1 MNVFAKLLRL
11 WLLFLRIFFT
21 GGGTGGHLYP
31 ALAIARALVELEQGV
46 RPFFVG
52 AKRGVEREILPG
64 TEFEYVLLDLHPIY
78 RSRPWNNWRTLVG
91 LAGAWRTLGRA
102 AGAGRPAAGSFSF
115 PRENL
120 RFQLLSPSR

>member
-1 MNVFAKLLRL
+1 M
-11 WLLFLRIFFT
+11 RIFFT

-78 RSRPWNNWRTLVG
+78 RSRPWNNWRTVVG

-102 AGAGRPAAGSFSF
+102 AGAGADGGGAGDGGDGGVGSAG
-115 PRENL
+115 EVVV
-120 RFQLLSPSR
+120 